1 LHSKPAPD
9 ALAGEV
15 NCDATG
21 FCNDADQDLSF
32 GYENPG
38 DSMEMNKSAL
48 ANLKAEVAA
57 SLHAHW
63 QSFLAEGVILLILGV
78 VAIVLPLLATIA
90 VEIIVGWLFLIS
102 GIIGLV
108 TTLRMRRAPG
118 FWWSLLSAILA
129 VVVGAIL
136 LWWPLR
142 GVLTLTVVLTVFFI
156 VEGIASIM
164 YALEHKREL
173 SGRWGLMLFSGVT
186 DLILAGLIYFE
197 LPGSAA
203 WAIGLLVGINL
214 AFGGA
219 ALIAMALDARTNA
232 PAARAPTH

>member
-1 LHSKPAPD
+1 
-9 ALAGEV
+9 
-15 NCDATG
+15 
-21 FCNDADQDLSF
+21 
-32 GYENPG
+32 
-38 DSMEMNKSAL
+38 MEMNKSAIS
-48 ANLKAEVAA
+48 NLKAEVAA

-63 QSFLAEGVILLILGV
+63 QSFLAEGVILLILGL

-90 VEIIVGWLFLIS
+90 VEIIVGWLFLTS

-108 TTLRMRRAPG
+108 MTLRMRRAPG

-129 VVVGAIL
+129 VVAGAIL